1 MTISGVITVNIDPY
15 IELGPIT
22 LAWHGLTIAIGLLIG
37 AWVAT
42 RVAEEYGLATDRM
55 SALFALVTIAGVLGG
70 RLLYLAEHDGLLHP
84 DKWLGTYGFSFNGG
98 FAFAALAAAIYV
110 RRTGLP
116 LRLLDAI
123 AVGVPLGIAVGRIR
137 DVINGE
143 HYGPPTNFVLGVRN
157 AHPDASVPSSD
168 VAYHSGG
175 LYDLLIGLVIF
186 ALIWPMR
193 HRLRRPAEITWLVIA
208 LLGTGRFIEF
218 FARSDSPTV
227 LFGFS
232 SAQWTSLAIVAVG
245 AVGLIRTRQRPPSP
259 QRHLNASA
267 LVAGRRR

>member
-42 RVAEEYGLATDRM
+42 RVAEQYGLPTDRM

-110 RRTGLP
+110 RK
-116 LRLLDAI
+116 
-123 AVGVPLGIAVGRIR
+123 R
-137 DVINGE
+137 DC
-143 HYGPPTNFVLGVRN
+143 PCACSTRSPSLCPW
-157 AHPDASVPSSD
+157 ASPSDASGTSSMESTTD
-168 VAYHSGG
+168 HWS
-175 LYDLLIGLVIF
+175 
-186 ALIWPMR
+186 
-193 HRLRRPAEITWLVIA
+193 
-208 LLGTGRFIEF
+208 
-218 FARSDSPTV
+218 
-227 LFGFS
+227 
-232 SAQWTSLAIVAVG
+232 
-245 AVGLIRTRQRPPSP
+245 
-259 QRHLNASA
+259 
-267 LVAGRRR
+267 